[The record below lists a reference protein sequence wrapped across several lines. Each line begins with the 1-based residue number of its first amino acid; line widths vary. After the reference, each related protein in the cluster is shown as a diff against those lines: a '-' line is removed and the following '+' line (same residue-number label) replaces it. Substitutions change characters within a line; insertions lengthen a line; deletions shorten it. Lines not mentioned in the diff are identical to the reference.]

1 MLNKV
6 LLTHE
11 MTKMQ
16 DILITMTEN
25 ELVKDVIKS

>member
-1 MLNKV
+1 MHNKA
-6 LLTHE
+6 LQTHE